1 MKQGMVGPLLAV
13 ALLAGACEDDGDPT
27 QVTTS
32 ANVRFVNALTGMSGS
47 SGFVANGNFVS
58 GTALGF
64 GQQTSQCTTVN
75 SGSAVPIA
83 FGAANSA
90 GTGLQGTALMTANQN
105 LTAGGNFA
113 VVAAGS
119 NTNPQIFL
127 LNNNFS
133 GSLGT
138 NQAAVRFVNLAP
150 GTSTTANTFNVFT
163 GTSTTGTP
171 VASSIAFGAPTT
183 FSTVA
188 SGSNTFTITNGGTS
202 VISGGAGQ
210 LNLQAGSVNTIAVIP
225 NTTSGGFQ
233 LINIP
238 RC

>member
-1 MKQGMVGPLLAV
+1 MKKGMMLPLLAAAV
-13 ALLAGACEDDGDPT
+13 FAGACEEDGDPT
-27 QVTTS
+27 QVSTS
-32 ANVRFVNALTGMSGS
+32 ANVRFVNAVTGMSGN
-47 SGFVANGNFVS
+47 SGFMAGGTFVS

-83 FGAANSA
+83 FGTANSA
-90 GTGLQGTALMTANQN
+90 GTALQGSALLTANQN
-105 LTAGGNFA
+105 LSAGGNFA

-150 GTSTTANTFNVFT
+150 GTSTTTNTFNVFT

-171 VASSIAFGAPTT
+171 TANSIAFGTPTS
-183 FSTVA
+183 FNTVT
-188 SGSNTFTITNGGTS
+188 SGTNTFTITNGGTS
-202 VISGGAGQ
+202 VITGSAGQ
-210 LNLQAGSVNTIAVIP
+210 LNLQAGTVNTIAVIP

-233 LINIP
+233 LINIT